1 MDNEWLDT
9 ATQEI
14 LNAESD
20 EARMEAMSK
29 FRTKVVG
36 DYSSLEKERDDY
48 KEKYEKAH
56 NQNVDMFLQIQ
67 KTKEDFKNDKGN
79 VGTNPSQTLKDD
91 REEDEEDNLTYDK
104 LLNDMKGEL
113 Y

>member
-1 MDNEWLDT
+1 MDNEWLDS
-9 ATQEI
+9 ATQTI
-14 LNAESD
+14 LNAQND
-20 EARMEAMSK
+20 EERMTALSE
-29 FRTKVVG
+29 FRTKIVG

-67 KTKEDFKNDKGN
+67 KTKEDFKNDKRN
-79 VGTNPSQTLKDD
+79 LGTNPYQTLEDDKDK
-91 REEDEEDNLTYDK
+91 DEEDNLTYDK

>member
-1 MDNEWLDT
+1 MDEKWLDT
-9 ATQEI
+9 ATQQI
-14 LNAESD
+14 LNAQSD
-20 EARMEAMSK
+20 EERMAAMSE

-67 KTKEDFKNDKGN
+67 KTKEEFKNDKGN
-79 VGTNPSQTLKDD
+79 LGTNPNQTLEDD
-91 REEDEEDNLTYDK
+91 REEDKEDNLTYDK